1 MKDLKAIFFVKDFVG
16 NPDYTK
22 TPGGDAPKRGREVVV
37 TFRDGEELSGT
48 TEAYSSQKLGF
59 FVFPHDESGNNLRV
73 FVVHRNVRQVKM
85 N

>member
-1 MKDLKAIFFVKDFVG
+1 VKDFVG

-22 TPGGDAPKRGREVVV
+22 TLGGDAPKRGRKIVV

-48 TEAYSSQKLGF
+48 TEAYSSQKLRF
-59 FVFPHDESGNNLRV
+59 FVFPHDESGKNLRV
-73 FVVHRNVRQVKM
+73 FVVNRNVRQVKM